1 MKSYFTPQPFSL
13 RRNNMDLMP
22 RSGGTLEIYDVK
34 ASKRCIKESEEL
46 TSKVKAKALMAID
59 KSPQSKGK
67 DFPTFNILFVLD
79 QEFAFHDKT
88 VVSVLEVIEKASN
101 LIKTI
106 RIKKC

>member
-1 MKSYFTPQPFSL
+1 MNLVS
-13 RRNNMDLMP
+13 
-22 RSGGTLEIYDVK
+22 RSDGTLEAYDVEALK
-34 ASKRCIKESEEL
+34 KCIEESEEL
-46 TSKVKAKALMAID
+46 TNKVKAKALMAID